1 MKTLKKALAVLL
13 SVIMIIGMVPLSVLP
28 VTAAEIDEGVPSVP
42 SDISFKE
49 KYTYDIYIQT
59 VDDADL
65 WNSAYFSIGDG
76 SNDAVKWDIQSNID
90 DPGDIFSKTYTSD
103 ILFPVM
109 KLEVDFGMVLPRNW
123 TGNVNIKINGYTV
136 CSKAFTIHSND
147 YNKDI
152 YIYPEPP
159 RIEKLKLYTKDPYNN
174 TYPVSLTSDLR
185 LMQKGDETGNTL
197 SGNIYVLALNQYN
210 VPFDNWIK
218 SVNHSGAIASGKDVW
233 LSAISPDYSGMDK
246 IEFSHQ
252 AGKYGVFKLTS
263 TAGADHNVGLNLYC
277 GNYSKWVKNG
287 DPFNSFVDTSGIRR
301 YTGTQQFNPGNVEL
315 KFRRGLNVYLNA
327 DLYKSFRGNV
337 GDSIAVFF
345 KEDDIPEG
353 YYLNSVTSTGAGE
366 LRHHGYYGEY
376 FYTLGD
382 GNAVITATTAPNN
395 YTIEYNANASD
406 ATGEM
411 ESTAAIY
418 DKDVQLRSCG
428 FTRNGWGF
436 VGWNT
441 KADGSGTAIT
451 DMGYAKNLTSE
462 RDGTVTLYAQWG
474 SATVD
479 ITLKYPQEMGIAD
492 KVIHVNRGGSIPVE
506 SDINTGD
513 AEGHYH
519 FVSADRSLDN
529 IQQEGVIN
537 LTYEKTAHT
546 YGEAFYT
553 VAPTCTTDGVEAQL
567 CTECGYEKSETVAAF
582 HQDVVHVDSI
592 PATCESDGVENAT
605 VCNACGEVLERGA
618 VIPALGHNYNFKNI
632 TWDLTTESGTPEGYV
647 YVVCKNDSD
656 HICISEATVTEE
668 DGGFLASAVLDDLP
682 VSKFL
687 EKGKDIFTVTASC
700 NEGGTLT
707 ADHTVAL
714 PGETVNIEYTVD
726 DGCYLNKLTVK
737 QGDTDIALNDNSFI
751 MPQGNVTINAVFG
764 TIAPNQCG
772 ADAYWRYDEPTKT
785 LTVFGSGPM
794 FDFTAEEADERLN
807 NGLQYYAYKDECEY
821 IVIDEGITY
830 IGDFAFMG
838 LSKVTDVQ
846 MSDSVT
852 SVGRCAF
859 LNDISVNNIRMSEA
873 LTSIDN
879 NAFAYIGTIDYIDI
893 PASVTSISGG
903 AFYGTQPTEIYSFA
917 DPDSLTW
924 SNTADELLPSKQ
936 TVVHVYSQYLSRY
949 QEKFG
954 SSVNATF
961 VGDLDSKIHDITVVQ
976 SAHGTVT
983 ADCETVHT
991 GTLVRLTNTA
1001 DSGYGL
1007 KKYAVRDTKKN
1018 NIPVTDGAFVM
1029 PDRDVI
1035 VTAEFSRIYSINYEV
1050 ASGEGTIEVP
1060 NNAPVGTTVTVT
1072 VNPYTN
1078 NDLKRLYYTDSN
1090 GEVTEITDN
1099 RFVMPA
1105 SDITVTAEFGPIDYN
1120 VTYSDAQNGSV
1131 TGVATAHLGDL
1142 IELNVT
1148 PDEAYKLNSLTVTD
1162 SEGNE
1167 VNVTDDYKFNM
1178 PASDVTVSAEFVR
1191 DYYRITYSDTQNGT
1205 LSGVLTAHEG
1215 ETVTLT
1221 VTSDD
1226 YYEAKSVFFTDSNG
1240 DEFSITDDRFVM
1252 PASDITVNAAFE
1264 KIDYDIDYIE
1274 AENGSVT
1281 GASTAN
1287 YGDEVELTVTPEIGY
1302 KLETLS
1308 VRDADENEIQVTDG
1322 RFVMPGS
1329 DVSIS
1334 SSFAIADYNINYVT
1348 ERCVVSG
1355 PECANY
1361 GDEITLTITPDENCV
1376 IDKVTVMDADN
1387 NVIPVNADKFIMPA
1401 SDVTVTVDALPI
1413 TAYAEYD
1420 YETQIL
1426 YFRYGPY
1433 RETSDS
1439 WEIKDDSIKPWKYIR
1454 YISKAVFDPSFA
1466 QARPKNTRS
1475 WFAAYD
1481 SLTDIEGIEYLNT
1494 SEVTDMN
1501 SMFYGYTG
1509 ASLDVSGFDTSKVT
1523 DFEDMFYGCKN
1534 LTSLDISGFDT
1545 SSAESLKN
1553 MFYNCENLISIDV
1566 SGFNTSKVTDM
1577 GGMFASCS
1585 GLTSIDVSN
1594 FDTSSLKNIST
1605 MFAGCTQLKTIDLR
1619 NFNVPKYNNAV
1630 LVFRDCVNLETIYVA
1645 TADTAWKANSGWDV
1659 FYNCEKLVGG
1669 TGTTFDSENIDI
1681 SMAKVQDG
1689 YFTAKP
1695 FDITVVNASGGAVEA
1710 DKSQAYMGDTVS
1722 LDFTSDDNMVFSHYT
1737 VTDKNGDK
1745 VKVNGDT
1752 FTMPA
1757 SDVTVTAVFREQGIY
1772 DINEDGV
1779 EDINDIAFIISACV
1793 GEVEMT
1799 ASQSAKADLNGDGA
1813 VDAFDA
1819 AELDGILF
1827 ANGSDKG
1834 DVDLDGDIDL
1844 VDYAMVKAHISGVYS
1859 DENHPANLLDKSYLT
1874 AEYDSIKDSYDD
1886 GVIITPV
1893 YYNAD
1898 INKDKAVDAFDLFY
1912 LDKIINAAS

>member
-13 SVIMIIGMVPLSVLP
+13 SVIMIIGIVPASVLP
-28 VTAAEIDEGVPSVP
+28 VTAADTDEGVPSVP
-42 SDISFKE
+42 SDISFNE

-65 WNSAYFSIGDG
+65 WNSAYFSMGDG
-76 SNDAVKWDIQSNID
+76 SNDAVKWDIQSDID
-90 DPGDIFSKTYTSD
+90 DPGDTFSKTYTSD
-103 ILFPVM
+103 TLLPVM
-109 KLEVDFGMVLPRNW
+109 KLEIDFGLVLPRNW
-123 TGNVNIKINGYTV
+123 TGNVSIKINGYTV
-136 CSKAFTIHSND
+136 CSKAFTVHSND

-152 YIYPEPP
+152 YIYAEPP
-159 RIEKLKLYTKDPYNN
+159 RTEKLKLYTKDPYNN

-263 TAGADHNVGLNLYC
+263 TAGVDHNVGLNLYC

-287 DPFNSFVDTSGIRR
+287 DPFTSFVDTSGIRR

-366 LRHHGYYGEY
+366 LEHYGYYGEY

-406 ATGEM
+406 ATGDM
-411 ESTAAIY
+411 ESTAATY
-418 DKDVQLRSCG
+418 DKDVQLRNCG

-479 ITLKYPQEMGIAD
+479 VTLKYPQEMGIAD

-567 CTECGYEKSETVAAF
+567 CTECGYEKSETVTAF

-592 PATCESDGVENAT
+592 PATCESDGVEDAT

-737 QGDTDIALNDNSFI
+737 QGDTDIALNGNSFI

-807 NGLQYYAYKDECEY
+807 NGLQYYAYKDECEH
-821 IVIDEGITY
+821 IVIDEGVTY

-859 LNDISVNNIRMSEA
+859 LNDISVENIRMSEA

-961 VGDLDSKIHDITVVQ
+961 VGDLDSKIHDITVIQ

-983 ADCETVHT
+983 ANYETVHT
-991 GTLVRLTNTA
+991 GAVVKLTNTA

-1007 KKYAVRDTKKN
+1007 KNYVVRDTKKN
-1018 NIPVTDGAFVM
+1018 NITVTDGTFVM

-1035 VTAEFSRIYSINYEV
+1035 VTAEFSRIYSIAYEV
-1050 ASGEGTIEVP
+1050 ASGEGTIELP
-1060 NNAPVGTTVTVT
+1060 ADAPAGATVSVT

-1078 NDLKRLYYTDSN
+1078 NELKRMYYTTAN
-1090 GEVTEITDN
+1090 GEVTEITGDQ
-1099 RFVMPA
+1099 FVMPA
-1105 SDITVTAEFGPIDYN
+1105 SDITVTAEFGIIDYSIS
-1120 VTYSDAQNGSV
+1120 YADAQNGSV
-1131 TGVATAHLGDL
+1131 TGVATAHLGDTV
-1142 IELNVT
+1142 ELTVT

-1167 VNVTDDYKFNM
+1167 INVSEDYKFNM
-1178 PASDVTVSAEFVR
+1178 PSSDVTVNAEFVR
-1191 DYYRITYSDTQNGT
+1191 AYYRISYSDMTNGT
-1205 LSGVLTAHEG
+1205 VSGASSADEGDIIHLDVTPDTGCVLT
-1215 ETVTLT
+1215 
-1221 VTSDD
+1221 
-1226 YYEAKSVFFTDSNG
+1226 
-1240 DEFSITDDRFVM
+1240 
-1252 PASDITVNAAFE
+1252 
-1264 KIDYDIDYIE
+1264 
-1274 AENGSVT
+1274 
-1281 GASTAN
+1281 
-1287 YGDEVELTVTPEIGY
+1287 
-1302 KLETLS
+1302 TLS
-1308 VRDADENEIQVTDG
+1308 VTDSENNEI
-1322 RFVMPGS
+1322 
-1329 DVSIS
+1329 
-1334 SSFAIADYNINYVT
+1334 AL
-1348 ERCVVSG
+1348 E
-1355 PECANY
+1355 
-1361 GDEITLTITPDENCV
+1361 
-1376 IDKVTVMDADN
+1376 ADN
-1387 NVIPVNADKFIMPA
+1387 SFIMPA
-1401 SDVTVTVDALPI
+1401 SDVNI
-1413 TAYAEYD
+1413 TAEFEQLHAYVYIENSTLVFKYD
-1420 YETQIL
+1420 INMSSC
-1426 YFRYGPY
+1426 PY
-1433 RETSDS
+1433 QK
-1439 WEIKDDSIKPWKYIR
+1439 WEIPNSKNIPWNSI
-1454 YISKAVFDPSFA
+1454 SHAVESIVIDPSFA
-1466 QARPKNTRS
+1466 DYRPTTTAY
-1475 WFAAYD
+1475 WFHGA
-1481 SLTDIEGIEYLNT
+1481 SNVTSITGLEYLNT
-1494 SEVTDMN
+1494 SEVTNMN
-1501 SMFYGYTG
+1501 SMF
-1509 ASLDVSGFDTSKVT
+1509 ASCSHLQSVDLSH
-1523 DFEDMFYGCKN
+1523 
-1534 LTSLDISGFDT
+1534 
-1545 SSAESLKN
+1545 
-1553 MFYNCENLISIDV
+1553 
-1566 SGFNTSKVTDM
+1566 FNTSKVTDM
-1577 GGMFASCS
+1577 RNMFYNCASLWDIDVSSFDTSKVTDMNSMFASCKHI
-1585 GLTSIDVSN
+1585 TSIDLSS
-1594 FDTSSLKNIST
+1594 FDVTSLVESGRMFQDDSWLKTIYVDGIDT
-1605 MFAGCTQLKTIDLR
+1605 QWTAKEPEEYKWFLMFSGCTQ
-1619 NFNVPKYNNAV
+1619 
-1630 LVFRDCVNLETIYVA
+1630 
-1645 TADTAWKANSGWDV
+1645 
-1659 FYNCEKLVGG
+1659 LVGG
-1669 TGTTFDSENIDI
+1669 TGTAYNSSNTDI

-1689 YFTAKP
+1689 YFTAKTYNVTVA
-1695 FDITVVNASGGAVEA
+1695 DSTDGTAQADKTTAAKGETVVLTASPETGMAL
-1710 DKSQAYMGDTVS
+1710 AY
-1722 LDFTSDDNMVFSHYT
+1722 YT

-1745 VKVNGDT
+1745 VTVNGDT

-1844 VDYAMVKAHISGVYS
+1844 VDYAMVKAHISGVDS

-1912 LDKIINAAS
+1912 LDKRINGLV